1 MNKDII
7 KMKAKEYADGIRG
20 LTHKRQ
26 HQWILRKVLN
36 LFWNP

>member
-20 LTHKRQ
+20 LTHKK